1 MAKRKTEGISI
12 IRVKKGES
20 LKSIYAK
27 VRRRFTAADLA
38 KYFEEEPMIP
48 ARQILAEMEAIHR
61 EEMSKKRQKPKRG
74 RRKQRSAVNRSPSRV
89 HRTSAKRQARHA

>member
-38 KYFEEEPMIP
+38 KYLEDEPMIP
-48 ARQILAEMEAIHR
+48 AEQILAELEAIQR
-61 EEMSKKRQKPKRG
+61 EETSKRKRKPKNA
-74 RRKQRSAVNRSPSRV
+74 RRK
-89 HRTSAKRQARHA
+89 

>member
-1 MAKRKTEGISI
+1 MAKRKDDAIRV

-38 KYFEEEPMIP
+38 KYAEDEPMIP
-48 ARQILAEMEAIHR
+48 AKQILAELEAIQR
-61 EEMSKKRQKPKRG
+61 EESSKRKRKPKNA
-74 RRKQRSAVNRSPSRV
+74 RRK
-89 HRTSAKRQARHA
+89 